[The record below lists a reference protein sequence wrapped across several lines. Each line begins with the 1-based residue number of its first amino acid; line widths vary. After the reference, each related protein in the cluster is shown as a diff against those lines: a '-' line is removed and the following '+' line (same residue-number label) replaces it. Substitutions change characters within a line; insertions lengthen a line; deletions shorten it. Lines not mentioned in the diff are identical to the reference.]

1 MRPTQGP
8 VAQRVETGINNFFF
22 VNKILTG
29 GSLVL
34 VFVALRVKGAFPLQ
48 FFGVW
53 RVATCDGTH

>member
-8 VAQRVETGINNFFF
+8 GAQRVEAGINNFFF
-22 VNKILTG
+22 VNKILTD

-34 VFVALRVKGAFPLQ
+34 VFGALRVKGAFPLQ

-53 RVATCDGTH
+53 RMAICDETH